1 MKNINGETRI
11 TGIIGYPVR
20 YSLSPIFQNYLFAK
34 HGLNFV
40 YLPFPVE
47 DERFV
52 EIAVRGLLY
61 SGVAGLNVTI
71 PYKEKVVTVADR
83 VDPLVEFVGAAN
95 TLKFE
100 EDKIVAYN
108 TDGPGFWD
116 GVEKVKKINYSST
129 TLAILGSGGA
139 AKGIIGEAK
148 FRGVKN
154 YILFARSTNKAR
166 DIAHKLANVEVNIF
180 PWDYMKTFSF
190 SPDSIIVNTTPLGM
204 QGETIPLSWK
214 FKDPVS
220 TIIADVVY
228 LPLKTPLIR
237 KAEELGVTSVPGY
250 IMLAGQG
257 VKSFNIWTGETPD
270 FDDTLQ
276 FLWRLL
282 NENSGSS

>member
-1 MKNINGETRI
+1 MKSINGETRI

-71 PYKEKVVTVADR
+71 PYKEKAVAVADR

-100 EDKIVAYN
+100 KGKIYAYN

-116 GVEKVKKINYSST
+116 GVEKVKKIDYSST
-129 TLAILGSGGA
+129 TLVILGSGGA

-154 YILFARSTNKAR
+154 YILFARTTSKAR
-166 DIAHKLANVEVNIF
+166 EIADKLVNVEVTIF
-180 PWDYMKTFSF
+180 PWNHMKDFLF
-190 SPDSIIVNTTPLGM
+190 SPGSIIVNTTPLGM

-214 FKDPVS
+214 FKDPAS

-228 LPLKTPLIR
+228 MPLKTPLIR
-237 KAEELGVTSVPGY
+237 KAEELEIISIPGY

-257 VKSFNIWTGETPD
+257 VKSFEIWTGQKAD

-276 FLWRLL
+276 FLRRILD
-282 NENSGSS
+282 ENSSSS